1 KIRLMADM
9 GLKEIAE
16 HFVEL
21 DQQFITEERVVRV
34 LGQDRRDEWVDIK
47 PSDLQI
53 IPDDLIPAASNVET
67 WANRVQTRQDLER
80 FMQIVGRAP
89 VFLQFLNIRKI
100 LEQLVETFEFS
111 DVGRVPNEGGQ
122 GNELQ
127 RQKQPLFL
135 EEGMMG
141 RMGGGGGGKPGGLME
156 VNQEGLRGRGDE
168 GGGQVEA

>member
-1 KIRLMADM
+1 
-9 GLKEIAE
+9 AE

-21 DQQFITEERVVRV
+21 DQQFIAEERVVRV

-100 LEQLVETFEFS
+100 LEKLVETFEFA
-111 DVGRVPNEGGQ
+111 DVDSVLIAEEQ
-122 GNELQ
+122 ATELQ
-127 RQKQPLFL
+127 QQIQRS
-135 EEGMMG
+135 EEHTSELKS
-141 RMGGGGGGKPGGLME
+141 RE
-156 VNQEGLRGRGDE
+156 
-168 GGGQVEA
+168 